1 MASATDSPG
10 AAGATAKPPTADD
23 DAKARKRAESQ
34 ERAALMARLSADVKM
49 SVARKEIT
57 LLDALS
63 QAGIPIPEWLR
74 TGASAPAG
82 APVAPGE
89 VEISASGA
97 DPATQ
102 DQPEELA
109 AQKAEAA
116 AEERDLIGGLPG
128 DDTQPAAPRTSS
140 DAAPPDLDPKEQ
152 KRIESQRKLALMQRL
167 PSELKLRVA
176 KREVTLEEALRQA
189 GVDPEASA

>member
-1 MASATDSPG
+1 MTSATDSPG

-23 DAKARKRAESQ
+23 EAKARKRAESQ
-34 ERAALMARLSADVKM
+34 ERAALMAQLSAEVKM

-57 LLDALS
+57 LVDALS

-89 VEISASGA
+89 VEISATGR
-97 DPATQ
+97 DPNTE
-102 DQPEELA
+102 DQPDDLA
-109 AQKAEAA
+109 AQKAEAV
-116 AEERDLIGGLPG
+116 AEQGSEV
-128 DDTQPAAPRTSS
+128 QPARPLTAD
-140 DAAPPDLDPKEQ
+140 DAAPADLDPREQ
-152 KRIESQRKLALMQRL
+152 KRLESQRKLALMQRL

-176 KREVTLEEALRQA
+176 KREITLEDALREA
-189 GVDPEASA
+189 DVDPEASG